1 MKQPFFTWD
10 AKMKTILLL
19 ILTFL
24 GLLLSACV
32 PSSEPSKNIFS
43 CSAIDQ
49 NNNVYKYEVRYAQG
63 FVGVA
68 ATYNDKSQ
76 QVMILESSDYYPAK
90 QVWVN
95 IDDTNKYRFQTNV
108 GMISNNGKPETED
121 SDLIVFYNNDKLVL
135 TTNCSK
141 Y

>member
-1 MKQPFFTWD
+1 MKY
-10 AKMKTILLL
+10 LLL
-19 ILTFL
+19 ILLAL
-24 GLLLSACV
+24 GLLTSACA
-32 PSSEPSKNIFS
+32 PSSEPSKNVFI
-43 CSAIDQ
+43 CSATDQ
-49 NNNVYKYEVRYAQG
+49 NNNVYKYEIRYANG
-63 FVGVA
+63 FVNVSA
-68 ATYNDKSQ
+68 SFNDKSQ
-76 QVMILESSDYYPAK
+76 QVMILENSDYYPAK

>member
-1 MKQPFFTWD
+1 
-10 AKMKTILLL
+10 MKTILLL

-24 GLLLSACV
+24 GLLLSACAS
-32 PSSEPSKNIFS
+32 SSEPSKSVFS

-49 NNNVYKYEVRYAQG
+49 NNNVYKYEIRYAQG
-63 FVGVA
+63 FVSVA

-95 IDDTNKYRFQTNV
+95 IDDTNKYRFQTNL
-108 GMISNNGKPETED
+108 GMISDNSLMIKED
-121 SDLIVFYNNDKLVL
+121 SDLVVFYNNDKLAL